1 MIAQELEVSLHMAFV
16 EARQQ
21 RHEFITVEHLL
32 LALLDNPSA
41 AEVLRACAANI
52 DELRKVLS
60 TFIKDNTP
68 QVAGTQEVDTQ
79 PTLGFQRVIQR
90 AIMHVQ
96 STGNGKKEVAGANV
110 LVAIFGEKDSHA
122 VYYLH
127 QQGVTRLDVVN
138 FIAHGIRKSDAADSA
153 KSSDASSSSAADNE
167 EAGASAGSGDKPTEK
182 ASPLEQFTLNL
193 NQAAK
198 DGKIDPLIGREH
210 EVERVIQVLC
220 RRRKNNP
227 LLVGEAGVGKT
238 AIAEGLAWRIT
249 QGTVPEVLAEAT
261 VYSLDMGAL
270 LAGTKYRGDFEQR
283 LKGVLKTLK
292 DKPHAILFI
301 DEIHTLIGAGAASGG
316 TLDASNLLKPALS
329 SGALKC
335 IGATTFTEYRGIF
348 EKDAALSRRFQ
359 KVDVVEPT
367 VEQTI
372 DILKGLKSR
381 FEEHHSVKYA
391 SAALQAAAELSA
403 KYIGDR
409 HLPDKAIDVIDEAGA
424 AQRVLVPS
432 KRKKTIGKTEIEEI
446 VAKMARIPPA
456 SVSNDDRSK
465 LQTLERDLK
474 SVVFGQDK
482 ALDVLASSVK
492 MARSGLGK
500 PDKPI
505 GSFLF
510 SGPTGV
516 GKTEAAKQLAYILG
530 IELIRFDMSEYM
542 ERHAVSRLIGA
553 PPGYV
558 GFDKGGLL
566 TEAITKKPY
575 CVLLL
580 DEIEK
585 AHPDIFNVLLQVMD
599 HGTLTDNN
607 GRKADFR
614 NVIIIMTTNAG
625 AETMNKATIGFT
637 NQRQAGDEMADI
649 KRLFTPEFRNRLD
662 AIVGFKAL
670 DEQII
675 LRVVDKFL
683 LQLEQQLA
691 EKKVEVTFTDALR
704 QHLAKKGFDPLMGAR
719 PMQRLIQDTIR
730 RALADELLFGR
741 LTEGGRLTVDLDT
754 DVADK
759 TKTEVKLDI
768 QPLPKK
774 DKHAKAE
781 PEEAAAS

>member
-1 MIAQELEVSLHMAFV
+1 
-16 EARQQ
+16 
-21 RHEFITVEHLL
+21 
-32 LALLDNPSA
+32 
-41 AEVLRACAANI
+41 
-52 DELRKVLS
+52 
-60 TFIKDNTP
+60 
-68 QVAGTQEVDTQ
+68 
-79 PTLGFQRVIQR
+79 LGFQRVIQR

-96 STGNGKKEVAGANV
+96 STGSGKKEVTGANV

-138 FIAHGIRKSDAADSA
+138 FIAHGIKKSDPPEPA
-153 KSSDASSSSAADNE
+153 KSGE
-167 EAGASAGSGDKPTEK
+167 GASQEGSDKEEPADGK
-182 ASPLEQFTLNL
+182 ATPLDQFTQNL
-193 NQAAK
+193 NQMAR

-249 QGTVPEVLAEAT
+249 QGDVPEILSAST

-283 LKGVLKTLK
+283 LKGVLKQLK
-292 DKPHAILFI
+292 DQPSAVLFI

-329 SGALKC
+329 NGSMKC
-335 IGATTFTEYRGIF
+335 IGATTFTEYRGVF

-359 KVDVVEPT
+359 KIDVVEPS
-367 VEQTI
+367 VEQTVE
-372 DILKGLKSR
+372 ILKGLKTR
-381 FEEHHSVKYA
+381 FEDHHGIKYA
-391 SAALQAAAELSA
+391 LGALQAAAELSA
-403 KYIGDR
+403 KYINDR

-424 AQRVLVPS
+424 AQRILP
-432 KRKKTIGKTEIEEI
+432 KNKQKKTISRAEVEEI
-446 VAKMARIPPA
+446 VAKIARIPPA
-456 SVSNDDRSK
+456 SVSTDDRK
-465 LQTLERDLK
+465 QLKTLDRDLK
-474 SVVFGQDK
+474 SVVFGQEPAID
-482 ALDVLASSVK
+482 ALAASIK

-516 GKTEAAKQLAYILG
+516 GKTEVAKQLAYILG

-558 GFDKGGLL
+558 GFDQGGLL
-566 TEAITKKPY
+566 TEAVTKKPHS
-575 CVLLL
+575 VLLL

-585 AHPDIFNVLLQVMD
+585 AHPDVFNVLLQVMD
-599 HGTLTDNN
+599 HGSLTDNN

-614 NVIIIMTTNAG
+614 NVILIMTTNAG

-637 NQRQAGDEMADI
+637 SKREQGDEMADI

-662 AIVGFKAL
+662 AIVNFRAL
-670 DEQII
+670 DEEII

-683 LQLEQQLA
+683 LQLESQLG
-691 EKKVEVTFTDALR
+691 EKKVDVTFTDALR
-704 QHLAKKGFDPLMGAR
+704 QHLAKTGFDPLMGAR
-719 PMQRLIQDTIR
+719 PMQRLIQDTVR

-741 LTEGGRLTVDLDT
+741 LVDGGRLKVDVDEAGKVL
-754 DVADK
+754 
-759 TKTEVKLDI
+759 LDI
-768 QPLPKK
+768 RPPRKSDRSK
-774 DKHAKAE
+774 PE
-781 PEEAAAS
+781 PATV

>member
-1 MIAQELEVSLHMAFV
+1 MIAQELEVTLHMAFV

-21 RHEFITVEHLL
+21 RHEFITTEHLL

-41 AEVLRACAANI
+41 SEVLKACSAQI
-52 DELRKVLS
+52 EELRTGL
-60 TFIKDNTP
+60 TNFIKEHNTP
-68 QVAGTQEVDTQ
+68 LPGDEEVDTQ

-96 STGNGKKEVAGANV
+96 STGNGKKEVTGANV

-127 QQGVTRLDVVN
+127 QQGITRLDVVN
-138 FIAHGIRKSDAADSA
+138 FIAHGIRKNGEGEESA
-153 KSSDASSSSAADNE
+153 QPEDGSASNGEGGE
-167 EAGASAGSGDKPTEK
+167 EGSERNEK
-182 ASPLEQFTLNL
+182 ASPLEQYTNNL
-193 NQAAK
+193 NAIAK
-198 DGKIDPLIGREH
+198 EGKIDPLIGRDF
-210 EVERVIQVLC
+210 EVERVIQILC

-249 QGTVPEVLAEAT
+249 EGNVPEVLANAE
-261 VYSLDMGAL
+261 VYALDMGAL

-283 LKGVLKTLK
+283 LKAVLKALR
-292 DKPHAILFI
+292 DKPESILFI
-301 DEIHTLIGAGAASGG
+301 DEIHTLIGAGSASGG
-316 TLDASNLLKPALS
+316 TMDASNLLKPALS
-329 SGALKC
+329 SGQLKC

-367 VEQTI
+367 VEQTVE
-372 DILKGLKSR
+372 ILKGLKSR

-391 SAALQAAAELSA
+391 QAALQAAAELSA
-403 KYIGDR
+403 KYINDR
-409 HLPDKAIDVIDEAGA
+409 QLPDKAIDVIDEAGA
-424 AQRVLVPS
+424 AQRILTAS
-432 KRKKTIGKTEIEEI
+432 KRKKMIGKADIEDI
-446 VAKMARIPPA
+446 IAKIARIPPA
-456 SVSNDDRSK
+456 SVSSDDRNK
-465 LQTLERDLK
+465 LATLERDLK

-482 ALDVLASSVK
+482 ALEVLAASVK

-500 PDKPI
+500 QDKPI
-505 GSFLF
+505 GAFLF

-530 IELIRFDMSEYM
+530 VDLIRFDMSEYM

-558 GFDKGGLL
+558 GYDQGGLL
-566 TEAITKKPY
+566 TEQITKKPHS
-575 CVLLL
+575 VLLL

-614 NVIIIMTTNAG
+614 NVVIIMTTNAG

-637 NQRQAGDEMADI
+637 TKRESGDEMADI

-662 AIVGFKAL
+662 AIVSFKPL
-670 DEQII
+670 NEQII

-683 LQLEQQLA
+683 LQLEAQLA
-691 EKKVEVTFTDALR
+691 EKKVEVTFTDTLR
-704 QHLAKKGFDPLMGAR
+704 KHLAKKGFDPLMGAR

-730 RALADELLFGR
+730 KALADELLFGR
-741 LTEGGRLTVDLDT
+741 LTEGGRLTVDYSAEAEAAEPLGNGI
-754 DVADK
+754 V
-759 TKTEVKLDI
+759 LDI

-774 DKHAKAE
+774 E
-781 PEEAAAS
+781 PRPGKTAAEEASP

>member
-32 LALLDNPSA
+32 LALLDNPSS
-41 AEVLRACAANI
+41 AEVLRACSANL
-52 DELRKVLS
+52 DDLRKSL
-60 TFIKDNTP
+60 THFIKDNTP
-68 QVAGTQEVDTQ
+68 QVAGTDDVDTQ

-96 STGNGKKEVAGANV
+96 STGNGKKEVTGANV

-138 FIAHGIRKSDAADSA
+138 YIAHGIKKSDSPEPSRNPEMPAQENEETPSEKSDA
-153 KSSDASSSSAADNE
+153 
-167 EAGASAGSGDKPTEK
+167 K

-193 NQAAK
+193 NQAAR
-198 DGKIDPLIGREH
+198 DGKIDPLIGREY
-210 EVERVIQVLC
+210 EVERTIQILC

-249 QGTVPEVLAEAT
+249 QNDVPEILAEAV

-283 LKGVLKTLK
+283 LKAVLKSLQG
-292 DKPHAILFI
+292 KPNAILFI

-329 SGALKC
+329 SGQLKC

-359 KVDVVEPT
+359 KIDVVEPS
-367 VEQTI
+367 VEQTV

-391 SAALQAAAELSA
+391 QAALLAAAELSA
-403 KYIGDR
+403 KFITDR

-424 AQRVLVPS
+424 AQRILAPS
-432 KRKKTIGKTEIEEI
+432 KRKKTIGKGEIEEI
-446 VAKMARIPPA
+446 VAKIARIPPA
-456 SVSNDDRSK
+456 NVSSDDRSK

-482 ALDVLASSVK
+482 ALEVLAAAVK

-500 PDKPI
+500 GDKPI

-516 GKTEAAKQLAYILG
+516 GKTEAAKQLAYIMG

-558 GFDKGGLL
+558 GFDQGGLL
-566 TEAITKKPY
+566 TEAVTKKPH

-637 NQRQAGDEMADI
+637 NPRQAGDEMADI

-662 AIVGFKAL
+662 AIVSFKPL

-683 LQLEQQLA
+683 LQLETQLA
-691 EKKVEVTFTDALR
+691 EKRVEVSFSDNLR
-704 QHLAKKGFDPLMGAR
+704 KFLAKKGFDPLMGAR

-730 RALADELLFGR
+730 KALADELLFGR
-741 LTEGGRLTVDLDT
+741 LTEGGRLGVDLDEK
-754 DVADK
+754 D
-759 TKTEVKLDI
+759 EVLLDI

-774 DKHAKAE
+774 DKSRVE
-781 PEEAAAS
+781 PNSSEEAATS

>member
-41 AEVLRACAANI
+41 AEVLRACSANI
-52 DELRKVLS
+52 DDLRKSLV

-68 QVAGTQEVDTQ
+68 QVAGIDDVDTQ

-96 STGNGKKEVAGANV
+96 STGSGKKEVTGANV

-138 FIAHGIRKSDAADSA
+138 FIAHGIKKSDPPEPVKSA
-153 KSSDASSSSAADNE
+153 ETQAEAEESSE
-167 EAGASAGSGDKPTEK
+167 RGDKS
-182 ASPLEQFTLNL
+182 SPLEQYTQNL
-193 NQAAK
+193 NQLAK
-198 DGKIDPLIGREH
+198 DGKIDPLIGREY
-210 EVERVIQVLC
+210 EVERVIQILC

-238 AIAEGLAWRIT
+238 AIAEGLAWRIM
-249 QGTVPEVLAEAT
+249 QKDVPEILAESI

-283 LKGVLKTLK
+283 LKGVLKSLK
-292 DKPHAILFI
+292 DKPNTILFI

-316 TLDASNLLKPALS
+316 TLDASNLLKPALG

-359 KVDVVEPT
+359 KIDVLEPS

-381 FEEHHSVKYA
+381 FEEHHGVKYA
-391 SAALQAAAELSA
+391 LGALQAAAELSA
-403 KYIGDR
+403 KYINDR

-424 AQRVLVPS
+424 AQRILPVS
-432 KRKKTIGKTEIEEI
+432 KRKKIISKAEVEDI
-446 VAKMARIPPA
+446 VAKIARIPA
-456 SVSNDDRSK
+456 ANVSNDDRGK
-465 LQTLERDLK
+465 LKTLERDLK
-474 SVVFGQDK
+474 NVVFGQDK
-482 ALDVLASSVK
+482 ALDMLASSVK

-500 PDKPI
+500 GDKPI
-505 GSFLF
+505 GAFLF

-516 GKTEAAKQLAYILG
+516 GKTEAAKQLAYIMG

-542 ERHAVSRLIGA
+542 EQHAVSRLIGA

-558 GFDKGGLL
+558 GFDQGGLL
-566 TEAITKKPY
+566 TEAITKKPH

-585 AHPDIFNVLLQVMD
+585 AHPAIFNVLLQVMD

-625 AETMNKATIGFT
+625 AETMAKATIGFT
-637 NQRQAGDEMADI
+637 NPRESGDEMADI
-649 KRLFTPEFRNRLD
+649 KRMFTPEFRNRLD
-662 AIVGFKAL
+662 AIVSFKSL
-670 DEQII
+670 DENVI

-683 LQLEQQLA
+683 LQLEAQLA
-691 EKKVEVTFTDALR
+691 DKKVEVTFTDKLR
-704 QHLAKKGFDPLMGAR
+704 KHLAKKGFDPLMGAR

-741 LTEGGRLTVDLDT
+741 LMDGGRLTVDLDDKDESKT
-754 DVADK
+754 DVL
-759 TKTEVKLDI
+759 LDI
-768 QPLPKK
+768 TPLPKREGK
-774 DKHAKAE
+774 AK
-781 PEEAAAS
+781 PETQEATVG

>member
-41 AEVLRACAANI
+41 AEVLRACSANI
-52 DELRKVLS
+52 DDLRKSLT

-68 QVAGTQEVDTQ
+68 QVAGSDEVDTQ

-96 STGNGKKEVAGANV
+96 STGNGKKEVTGANV

-138 FIAHGIRKSDAADSA
+138 FIAHGIRKTDAPEPTKASDAPAEA
-153 KSSDASSSSAADNE
+153 E
-167 EAGASAGSGDKPTEK
+167 EQGEKTEK
-182 ASPLEQFTLNL
+182 ASPLEQFTQNL
-193 NQAAK
+193 NQLAK
-198 DGKIDPLIGREH
+198 DGKIDPLIGRDY
-210 EVERVIQVLC
+210 EVERVIQILC

-249 QGTVPEVLAEAT
+249 QGSVPDVLAEAN

-283 LKGVLKTLK
+283 LKGVLKSLK
-292 DKPHAILFI
+292 DKPHAVLFI

-329 SGALKC
+329 SGQLKC

-359 KVDVVEPT
+359 KVEVVEPT
-367 VEQTI
+367 VEQTV

-381 FEEHHSVKYA
+381 FEEHHNVKYA
-391 SAALQAAAELSA
+391 LAALQAAAELSA
-403 KYIGDR
+403 KYINDR

-424 AQRVLVPS
+424 AQRVLPAS
-432 KRKKTIGKTEIEEI
+432 KRKKTISKAEVEEI
-446 VAKMARIPPA
+446 VAKIARIPPA
-456 SVSNDDRSK
+456 NVSNDDRGK
-465 LQTLERDLK
+465 LKTLERDLR

-482 ALDVLASSVK
+482 ALEVLASSVK
-492 MARSGLGK
+492 MARSGLGR

-505 GSFLF
+505 GAFLF

-516 GKTEAAKQLAYILG
+516 GKTEAAKQLAYIMG
-530 IELIRFDMSEYM
+530 IDLLRFDMSEYM

-558 GFDKGGLL
+558 GFDQGGLL
-566 TEAITKKPY
+566 TEAITKKPH

-585 AHPDIFNVLLQVMD
+585 AHPDIYNVLLQVMD

-637 NQRQAGDEMADI
+637 NPREAGDEMADI

-662 AIVGFKAL
+662 ATVSFKAL

-683 LQLEQQLA
+683 LQLETQLA

-704 QHLAKKGFDPLMGAR
+704 AHLGKKGFDPLMGAR

-741 LTEGGRLTVDLDT
+741 LVDGGRLSVDIETVT
-754 DVADK
+754 DDK
-759 TKTEVKLDI
+759 GQTSSEVKLDI
-768 QPLPKK
+768 TPLPKK
-774 DKHAKAE
+774 ADKAK
-781 PEEAAAS
+781 PEEATAE

>member
-16 EARQQ
+16 EARQA

-41 AEVLRACAANI
+41 AEVLRACAVNI
-52 DELRKVLS
+52 EDLRKTL
-60 TFIKDNTP
+60 TNFIGDNTP
-68 QVAGTQEVDTQ
+68 TVPGTGEVDTQ

-96 STGNGKKEVAGANV
+96 SASNGKKEVTGANV

-138 FIAHGIRKSDAADSA
+138 FISHGVRKDQQVDTQKTSEGVEETQVEGQA
-153 KSSDASSSSAADNE
+153 KE
-167 EAGASAGSGDKPTEK
+167 
-182 ASPLEQFTLNL
+182 SPLDQFTQNL
-193 NQAAK
+193 NKAASE
-198 DGKIDPLIGREH
+198 GKIDPLIGRED
-210 EVERVIQVLC
+210 EVDRVIQILC

-249 QGTVPEVLAEAT
+249 QEDVPEILQNAI

-283 LKGVLKTLK
+283 LKAVLKQLK
-292 DKPHAILFI
+292 ETPHGILFI
-301 DEIHTLIGAGAASGG
+301 DEIHTIIGAGSASGG
-316 TLDASNLLKPALS
+316 TLDASNLLKPALAN
-329 SGALKC
+329 GQLKC
-335 IGATTFTEYRGIF
+335 IGATTYTEFRGVF
-348 EKDAALSRRFQ
+348 EKDHALSRRFQ
-359 KVDVVEPT
+359 KVDVNEPT

-372 DILKGLKSR
+372 QILRGLKSR
-381 FEEHHSVKYA
+381 FEEHHGVKYSS
-391 SAALQAAAELSA
+391 SALTTAAELA
-403 KYIGDR
+403 ARFINDR

-424 AQRVLVPS
+424 AQRILPKS
-432 KRKKTIGKTEIEEI
+432 KQKKTIGKAEIEDI
-446 VAKMARIPPA
+446 IAKIARIPPQT
-456 SVSNDDRSK
+456 VNQDDRSK
-465 LQTLERDLK
+465 LQTIDRDLRN
-474 SVVFGQDK
+474 VVFGQEPAID
-482 ALDVLASSVK
+482 ALSSAIK
-492 MARSGLGK
+492 MARAGLGK
-500 PDKPI
+500 TDKPI

-516 GKTEAAKQLAYILG
+516 GKTEVAKQLAFILG

-558 GFDKGGLL
+558 GFDQGGLL
-566 TEAITKKPY
+566 TEAITKKPHA
-575 CVLLL
+575 VLLL

-585 AHPDIFNVLLQVMD
+585 AHPDIFNILLQVMD

-625 AETMNKATIGFT
+625 AESLTKRSMGFT
-637 NQRQAGDEMADI
+637 ESKAPGDEMADI
-649 KRLFTPEFRNRLD
+649 KRMFTPEFRNRID
-662 AIVGFKAL
+662 AIISFRAL
-670 DEQII
+670 DEEII

-683 LQLEQQLA
+683 MQLEEQLH
-691 EKKVEVTFTDALR
+691 EKKVEAVFTESLR
-704 QHLAKKGFDPLMGAR
+704 KFLARKGFDPQMGAR
-719 PMQRLIQDTIR
+719 PMSRLIQDMIR
-730 RALADELLFGR
+730 KALADELLFGR
-741 LTEGGRLTVDLDT
+741 LVSGGRVTVDMDEKENVTLEFPEQDT
-754 DVADK
+754 PPPMA
-759 TKTEVKLDI
+759 
-768 QPLPKK
+768 P
-774 DKHAKAE
+774 AE
-781 PEEAAAS
+781 TVEIE

>member
-41 AEVLRACAANI
+41 AEVLRACSANV
-52 DELRKVLS
+52 DDLRKALS
-60 TFIKDNTP
+60 NFIKDNTP
-68 QVAGTQEVDTQ
+68 QVAGTDDVDTQ

-96 STGNGKKEVAGANV
+96 STGNGKKEVTGANV

-138 FIAHGIRKSDAADSA
+138 FIAHGIKKTDPPEPTKAGEGAAETEETAEKSE
-153 KSSDASSSSAADNE
+153 KS
-167 EAGASAGSGDKPTEK
+167 
-182 ASPLEQFTLNL
+182 SPLEQFTQNL
-193 NQAAK
+193 NQLAK
-198 DGKIDPLIGREH
+198 EGKIDPLIGREY
-210 EVERVIQVLC
+210 EVERVIQILC

-249 QGTVPEVLAEAT
+249 QKEVPEILAEAQ

-283 LKGVLKTLK
+283 LKGVLKALK
-292 DKPHAILFI
+292 DKPNGILFI

-329 SGALKC
+329 SGQLKC

-367 VEQTI
+367 VQETVE
-372 DILKGLKSR
+372 ILKGLKSR
-381 FEEHHSVKYA
+381 FEEHHGVKYA
-391 SAALQAAAELSA
+391 VAALQAAAELSA
-403 KYIGDR
+403 KYINDR

-424 AQRVLVPS
+424 AQRILPPS
-432 KRKKTIGKTEIEEI
+432 KRKKTITKTEVEEI
-446 VAKMARIPPA
+446 VAKIARIPPA
-456 SVSNDDRSK
+456 NVSNDDRGK
-465 LQTLERDLK
+465 LKVLERDLK

-482 ALDVLASSVK
+482 AIDVLASAVK

-500 PDKPI
+500 GDKPI

-516 GKTEAAKQLAYILG
+516 GKTEAAKQLAYIMG
-530 IELIRFDMSEYM
+530 IDLIRFDMSEYM

-558 GFDKGGLL
+558 GFDQGGLL
-566 TEAITKKPY
+566 TEAVTKKPH

-637 NQRQAGDEMADI
+637 NPREAGDEMADI

-662 AIVGFKAL
+662 ATVSFKAL
-670 DEQII
+670 DESVI

-683 LQLEQQLA
+683 LQLETQLA
-691 EKKVEVTFTDALR
+691 EKKVEVTFTDVLR
-704 QHLAKKGFDPLMGAR
+704 QYLGRKGFDPLMGAR

-741 LTEGGRLTVDLDT
+741 LVDGGRLTVDMIVTKD
-754 DVADK
+754 DK
-759 TKTEVKLDI
+759 GVETGEVKLDI

-774 DKHAKAE
+774 EGKAKPE
-781 PEEAAAS
+781 PQAATAD

>member
-41 AEVLRACAANI
+41 AEVLRACSANI
-52 DELRKVLS
+52 DDLRKSLAN
-60 TFIKDNTP
+60 FIKDNTP
-68 QVAGTQEVDTQ
+68 QVAGSDDVDTQ

-96 STGNGKKEVAGANV
+96 STGSGKKEVTGANV

-138 FIAHGIRKSDAADSA
+138 FIAHGIKKTDAPEIGKANEA
-153 KSSDASSSSAADNE
+153 PVENE
-167 EAGASAGSGDKPTEK
+167 EATAEK
-182 ASPLEQFTLNL
+182 NEKQSPLELYTVNL
-193 NQAAK
+193 NQLAK
-198 DGKIDPLIGREH
+198 DGKIDPLIGREY
-210 EVERVIQVLC
+210 EVERVIQILC

-249 QGTVPEVLAEAT
+249 QKDVPEILAEAV

-283 LKGVLKTLK
+283 LKGVLKSLK
-292 DKPHAILFI
+292 DKPNGILFI

-316 TLDASNLLKPALS
+316 TLDASNLLKPGLS

-367 VEQTI
+367 IEQTVE
-372 DILKGLKSR
+372 ILKGLKSR
-381 FEEHHSVKYA
+381 FEEHHNVKYA
-391 SAALQAAAELSA
+391 VAALQAAAELSA
-403 KYIGDR
+403 KYINDR

-424 AQRVLVPS
+424 AQRILPPS
-432 KRKKTIGKTEIEEI
+432 KRKKIISKTEVEEI
-446 VAKMARIPPA
+446 VAKIARIPPA
-456 SVSNDDRSK
+456 NVSNDDRGK
-465 LQTLERDLK
+465 LKTLERDLK
-474 SVVFGQDK
+474 NVVFGQDK
-482 ALDVLASSVK
+482 AIDMLASAVK

-500 PDKPI
+500 GDKPI

-516 GKTEAAKQLAYILG
+516 GKTEAAKQLAYIMG
-530 IELIRFDMSEYM
+530 IDLIRFDMSEYM
-542 ERHAVSRLIGA
+542 EQHAVSRLIGA

-558 GFDKGGLL
+558 GFDQGGLL
-566 TEAITKKPY
+566 TEAVTKKPH

-585 AHPDIFNVLLQVMD
+585 AHPAIFNVLLQVMD

-625 AETMNKATIGFT
+625 AESISKSVMGFT
-637 NQRQAGDEMADI
+637 TIREAGDEMADI

-662 AIVGFKAL
+662 AIVSFKAL
-670 DEQII
+670 DEIVI
-675 LRVVDKFL
+675 MRVVDKFL
-683 LQLEQQLA
+683 LQLEAQLA
-691 EKKVEVTFTDALR
+691 DKKVDVTFTDKLR
-704 QHLAKKGFDPLMGAR
+704 KHLAKKGFDPLMGAR

-741 LTEGGRLTVDLDT
+741 LTDGGRLTVDLDDTDDSKT
-754 DVADK
+754 DVL
-759 TKTEVKLDI
+759 LDI

-774 DKHAKAE
+774 EGRAK
-781 PEEAAAS
+781 PEAQEATAG

>member
-16 EARQQ
+16 EARQA

-41 AEVLRACAANI
+41 AEVLRACACNI
-52 DELRKVLS
+52 EDLRKSLQN
-60 TFIKDNTP
+60 FIADNTP
-68 QVAGTQEVDTQ
+68 ILPPNSEADTQ

-96 STGNGKKEVAGANV
+96 STSNGKKEVTGANV

-138 FIAHGIRKSDAADSA
+138 FISHGITKAPQ
-153 KSSDASSSSAADNE
+153 E
-167 EAGASAGSGDKPTEK
+167 GEK
-182 ASPLEQFTLNL
+182 AAKAAPGEQEEQQGEGAREQQSPLEQYTMNL
-193 NQAAK
+193 NQLAK
-198 DGKIDPLIGREH
+198 DGKIDPLIGREP

-238 AIAEGLAWRIT
+238 AIAEGLAWRIVKND
-249 QGTVPEVLAEAT
+249 VPEILDKST

-283 LKGVLKTLK
+283 LKAVLKQLK
-292 DKPHAILFI
+292 ANANAVLFI
-301 DEIHTLIGAGAASGG
+301 DEIHTLIGAGSASGG
-316 TLDASNLLKPALS
+316 TLDASNLLKPALAT
-329 SGALKC
+329 GQLKC
-335 IGATTFTEYRGIF
+335 IGATTYNEYRGIF
-348 EKDAALSRRFQ
+348 EKDHALSRRFQ
-359 KVDVVEPT
+359 KIDVNEPT
-367 VEQTI
+367 VAQTI
-372 DILKGLKSR
+372 EILKGLKSR
-381 FEEHHSVKYA
+381 FEEHHGVKYSSGA
-391 SAALQAAAELSA
+391 ITAAAELSA
-403 KYIGDR
+403 KYINDR

-424 AQRVLVPS
+424 AQRILPVS
-432 KRKKTIGKTEIEEI
+432 RRKKTIGKGEVEEI
-446 VAKMARIPPA
+446 IAKIARIPPQT
-456 SVSNDDRSK
+456 VSTDDRA
-465 LQTLERDLK
+465 QLK
-474 SVVFGQDK
+474 NLDRNLKNTVFGQDPAID
-482 ALDVLASSVK
+482 ALSAAIK

-516 GKTEAAKQLAYILG
+516 GKTEVAKQLAFTLG

-558 GFDKGGLL
+558 GFDQGGLL
-566 TEAITKKPY
+566 TEAIAKKPHA
-575 CVLLL
+575 VLLL

-585 AHPDIFNVLLQVMD
+585 AHPDIFNILLQVMD

-614 NVIIIMTTNAG
+614 NVIVIMTTNAG
-625 AETMNKATIGFT
+625 AETLQKRSIGFA
-637 NQRQAGDEMADI
+637 NARESGDEMADI
-649 KRLFTPEFRNRLD
+649 KRMFTPEFRNRLD
-662 AIVGFKAL
+662 AIISFRAL
-670 DEQII
+670 DEEII

-683 LQLEQQLA
+683 MALEDQLH
-691 EKKVEVTFTDALR
+691 EKKVDIAFSDALR
-704 QHLAKKGFDPLMGAR
+704 KHLAKKGFDPVMGAR
-719 PMQRLIQDTIR
+719 PMARLIQDTIR
-730 RALADELLFGR
+730 KALADELLFGR
-741 LTEGGRLTVDLDT
+741 LVNGGKVSVDVET
-754 DVADK
+754 AADGK
-759 TKTEVKLDI
+759 DEVKLEFPPADGGNAP
-768 QPLPKK
+768 QQERG
-774 DKHAKAE
+774 E
-781 PEEAAAS
+781 PVLSE